1 MITITERAAEA
12 IKASM
17 ADEKLIVEDN
27 YLRVAVKGG
36 GCSGMSYDLGFDNA
50 KKVGDIEIEK
60 DGIRLLVGLK
70 SQVFL
75 AGTTLDFSAGLNGRG
90 FVFTN
95 PNAAGSCGCGESFS
109 V

>member
-1 MITITERAAEA
+1 MLAITDTAAEA
-12 IKASM
+12 IKA
-17 ADEKLIVEDN
+17 AITDEKLVPEDT

-36 GCSGMSYDLGFDNA
+36 GCSGMSYVLGFDKE

-60 DGIRLLVGLK
+60 DGVRLLVDLK

-75 AGTTLDFSAGLNGRG
+75 AGTTLDFSSGLNGRG

-95 PNAAGSCGCGESFS
+95 PNAAGTCGCGESFS